1 MRTEAG
7 SEFYAGNLLVL
18 PDPHSA
24 LLCPAVNPK
33 KLIHTNNINQLSKET
48 HMLTKQDFAGKG
60 HLGRDQQG
68 PGHPGGLLCHVA
80 CSLGFYGDVVSFQVV
95 SGQSL

>member
-1 MRTEAG
+1 MLEI
-7 SEFYAGNLLVL
+7 LLVL

-33 KLIHTNNINQLSKET
+33 KLIHTDNINQLSKET
-48 HMLTKQDFAGKG
+48 HMLTKQDLTGKG
-60 HLGRDQQG
+60 HPGREQHGKGTQEG
-68 PGHPGGLLCHVA
+68 CHVA